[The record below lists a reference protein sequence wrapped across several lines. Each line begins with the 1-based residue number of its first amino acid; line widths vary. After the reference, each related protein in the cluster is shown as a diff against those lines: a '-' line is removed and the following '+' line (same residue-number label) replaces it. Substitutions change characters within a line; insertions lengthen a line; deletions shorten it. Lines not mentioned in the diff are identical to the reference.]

1 MLVQQIHNCVN
12 EGMPCAPPSPPLE
25 CQHLSWQRDTSLMES
40 LRLVLPAAIKYM
52 EFMAVLQ
59 VPLVVADSVQ
69 GFTRTKQAVEF
80 LRRNKAWADVAK

>member
-1 MLVQQIHNCVN
+1 
-12 EGMPCAPPSPPLE
+12 
-25 CQHLSWQRDTSLMES
+25 MES
-40 LRLVLPAAIKYM
+40 LRLVLPAAMNYM
-52 EFMAVLQ
+52 GFMAVLQ